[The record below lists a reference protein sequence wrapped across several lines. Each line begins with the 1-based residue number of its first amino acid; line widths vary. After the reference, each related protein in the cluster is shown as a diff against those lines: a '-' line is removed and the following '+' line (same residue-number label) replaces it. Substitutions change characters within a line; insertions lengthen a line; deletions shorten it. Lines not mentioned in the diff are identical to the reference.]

1 MRRTICLNEIYQ
13 DTSDIFHPGIGGNR
27 NITGTVTAV
36 NNLKISAKYLIRQ
49 LEFSWSENYM
59 YNEYNQGMNEEMLRE
74 EELAEAETMIRNG
87 ADTRQIM
94 RKQFSTI
101 GQSDLYKIYRKYG
114 ISYGGEQSDS

>member
-1 MRRTICLNEIYQ
+1 
-13 DTSDIFHPGIGGNR
+13 
-27 NITGTVTAV
+27 
-36 NNLKISAKYLIRQ
+36 
-49 LEFSWSENYM
+49 M

-94 RKQFSTI
+94 RKRFSTI

-114 ISYGGEQSDS
+114 ISYGGEQCDS